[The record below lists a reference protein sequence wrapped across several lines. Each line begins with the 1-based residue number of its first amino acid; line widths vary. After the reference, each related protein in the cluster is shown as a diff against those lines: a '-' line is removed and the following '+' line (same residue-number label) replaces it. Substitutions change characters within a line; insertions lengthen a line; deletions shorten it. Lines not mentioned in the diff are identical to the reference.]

1 MILLFS
7 ICSLEVKLFVIF
19 LSFSDCYYASNI
31 VFALDS
37 STFIGSDGFGKSKD
51 FAKSVAEYFDPKVTN
66 LALVDFDQTARTR
79 IPFKRERKLDEF
91 KRLIDSL
98 KYNRGSGHSI
108 NTAFETA
115 GALFR
120 GVSASAGA
128 KIFVLVTATQ
138 PNTVAQE
145 AGILLRKT
153 LLETSGTR
161 IYAVGAGNGITLE
174 FLRKVAPD
182 TKSSFRVDNFD
193 DIIGVV
199 QTIRKSMC
207 RTARINPFARRI
219 AV

>member
-1 MILLFS
+1 M
-7 ICSLEVKLFVIF
+7 
-19 LSFSDCYYASNI
+19 
-31 VFALDS
+31 
-37 STFIGSDGFGKSKD
+37 
-51 FAKSVAEYFDPKVTN
+51 
-66 LALVDFDQTARTR
+66 VDYDQSARTR
-79 IPFKRERKLDEF
+79 IPFKRDRKLDEF
-91 KRLIDSL
+91 KRLVDSL

-115 GALFR
+115 DALFR

-128 KIFVLVTATQ
+128 KIFVLITAAQ
-138 PNTVAQE
+138 PSMAAQE

-174 FLRKVAPD
+174 FLRKVATD
-182 TKSSFRVDNFD
+182 TKSGLRVDNFD

-199 QTIRKSMC
+199 QTIRKSIC
-207 RTARINPFARRI
+207 RTARINPFARYI